1 MTSTPAIQPA
11 CASTA
16 GELAASVF
24 HHSRDAIMITALDGT
39 ILAVNR
45 AFSTITGYTEDD
57 VRGKNPRI
65 LKSGLQDR
73 AFYARMWQAITSQ
86 GYWQGEAW
94 NRRKDGT
101 LFAERLT
108 IIAVP
113 GADGTPHHYLAMF
126 ADVTSASIQRQRL
139 EERANYDALTGL
151 PNRVLLDEQLE
162 QLLACARD
170 TASGVAL
177 AFIDLDGFKQVN
189 DTLGHPAG
197 DRLLA
202 SIAQNLRAALRG
214 SDTLARFGG
223 DEFVAALPGMHDDA
237 VLAALL
243 ARVAAA
249 ARAPILVD
257 GKATCLS
264 ASIGVALFP
273 RDGTTAA
280 QLITHADAAMYAAK
294 RAMRGGAC
302 AIHVSAASPAGG
314 KRHHHKVLPP

>member
-1 MTSTPAIQPA
+1 MSTPPTQAV

-24 HHSRDAIMITALDGT
+24 DHSRDAIMITAPDGA

-45 AFSTITGYTEDD
+45 AFCTITGYTEDE

-73 AFYARMWQAITSQ
+73 AFYASMWQAITSK

-108 IIAVP
+108 IVGVP
-113 GADGTPHHYLAMF
+113 GADGKPHHYIAMF
-126 ADVTSASIQRQRL
+126 ADVTGASMQRRRL

-151 PNRVLLDEQLE
+151 PNRVLLGERLE

-170 TASGVAL
+170 TSFGVAL

-189 DTLGHPAG
+189 DSMGHPAG

-202 SIAQNLRAALRG
+202 SIGQSLRAALRG

-223 DEFVAALPGMHDDA
+223 DEFVAVLPDMCDDA
-237 VLAALL
+237 LLASLL
-243 ARVAAA
+243 ARVADA
-249 ARAPILVD
+249 ARAPIVID
-257 GKATCLS
+257 GRAICLS

-273 RDGTTAA
+273 RDGTTPA
-280 QLITHADAAMYAAK
+280 QLISHADAAMYAAK
-294 RAMRGGAC
+294 RATRGGAPH
-302 AIHVSAASPAGG
+302 ITISAASPASGQ
-314 KRHHHKVLPP
+314 RHHHEVPPP